1 MPSWL
6 NNLTQ
11 HHPIFALPPI
21 EASTSLPRPASPN
34 LASPFSSSKSYLSG
48 SKSTKLNSSQQQFR
62 SSNTI
67 KEESSLNDRRRKE
80 RVVLVRG
87 IDLIV
92 AVGKELRIAS
102 LVDIKGRSDERT
114 LEEEEEGLESELEL
128 GEYKVN
134 IVFLFFY
141 CFYFYNSTCTYR

>member
-11 HHPIFALPPI
+11 HHPIFALPSL
-21 EASTSLPRPASPN
+21 EDSTSLPRPASPN
-34 LASPFSSSKSYLSG
+34 LSSPFSSKSYLSG
-48 SKSTKLNSSQQQFR
+48 SKSTKVNSSQQQFR
-62 SSNTI
+62 SSNSI
-67 KEESSLNDRRRKE
+67 KEESSPNDRRRKE

-87 IDLIV
+87 VDLIV

-114 LEEEEEGLESELEL
+114 LEEEEGLESELEL

-134 IVFLFFY
+134 IVFLFLFY
-141 CFYFYNSTCTYR
+141 LFYIST